1 MASRGD
7 LTHQYKTYALQ
18 LPITWA
24 DIGKLGPVDQMLSKT
39 CYLCSLWA
47 KHYFYTFKGLLKI
60 YICDR
65 DLCGPQS

>member
-39 CYLCSLWA
+39 CYLCSCGLSII
-47 KHYFYTFKGLLKI
+47 FTLLK
-60 YICDR
+60 
-65 DLCGPQS
+65 GW